1 MQIIDCTLNAHAD
14 AMLAIFNEA
23 IINSTALFDY
33 QPRAPERMVKWFN
46 AKAVGEFPVIG
57 AIGDDGQL
65 LGFASYGV
73 FRAWPAYKY
82 SVEHSVYVH
91 HHHRGKGV
99 GRTLLQQL
107 IARATEQQYHLM
119 IGGIE
124 TSNAGSIALHQRL
137 GFTHSGTIKQAAFK
151 FGRWLDLGFYQLI
164 LDTPAQPVDG

>member
-1 MQIIDCTLNAHAD
+1 MQIINCTLDAHSD

-33 QPRAPERMVKWFN
+33 QPRAPERMVEWFK

-57 AIGDDGQL
+57 AIADDGQL

-91 HHHRGKGV
+91 HQHRGKGV
-99 GRTLLQQL
+99 GRVLLQQL
-107 IARATEQQYHLM
+107 ISRATEQQYHLM

-124 TSNAGSIALHQRL
+124 MSNAGSIALHQRL
-137 GFTHSGTIKQAAFK
+137 AFTHAGTIKHAAFK

-164 LDTPAQPVDG
+164 LDSPAQPVDG

>member
-1 MQIIDCTLNAHAD
+1 MQIIDCTPDAHSD
-14 AMLAIFNEA
+14 EMLAIFNEA

-33 QPRAPERMVKWFN
+33 QPRAPERMVEWFK
-46 AKAVGEFPVIG
+46 AKTAGDFPVIG
-57 AIGDDGQL
+57 AISDDGQL

-91 HHHRGKGV
+91 HQHRGKGI
-99 GRTLLQQL
+99 GRALLQHL

-124 TSNAGSIALHQRL
+124 MSNAGSIALHQRL
-137 GFTHSGTIKQAAFK
+137 GFTHAGSIKHAAFK
-151 FGRWLDLGFYQLI
+151 FGLWLDLGFYQLI